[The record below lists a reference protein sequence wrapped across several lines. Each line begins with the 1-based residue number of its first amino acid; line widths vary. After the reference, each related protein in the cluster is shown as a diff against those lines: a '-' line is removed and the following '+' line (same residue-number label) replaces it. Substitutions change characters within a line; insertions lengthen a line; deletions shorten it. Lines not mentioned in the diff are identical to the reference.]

1 MVNKIKNAFFIAF
14 IITYSATRYVVSF
27 IVGFIDEAINQIFF
41 PDLVNKN
48 NRENKED

>member
-1 MVNKIKNAFFIAF
+1 MVNKIKNAFLIAF
-14 IITYSATRYVVSF
+14 IITYSATRYVIGF

-48 NRENKED
+48 NWENKEN